1 MIHGNSDSDVTSQAP
16 SSPRSPKRP
25 LYYVQ
30 TPSRYSS
37 SRDGDKS
44 TLAYTSPMD
53 SPSHSSTMASSASRV
68 SGHRKRNEKGWPEC
82 EVIEEEGDYEDYVYG
97 GDDEGFRRRSQCL
110 IGVLGFVSIFT
121 LFCLIIWGAARPYG
135 PRIAVQSLIVNNF
148 YFGEGTDGTGVPTKL
163 LTVNCSVKMMIH
175 NPATFFGIH
184 VSSNPVHLFY
194 SQIAVATGQLKK
206 YYQPR
211 KSQRIV
217 SVNLEGNK
225 VPLYGAGGNIEV
237 SDKSG
242 GVPFRLEFD
251 IRSQGNVV
259 GKLVK
264 TMHKRHISCNLL
276 IGSSNTKSIK
286 FKNDSCSYD

>member
-82 EVIEEEGDYEDYVYG
+82 DVIEEEGDYEDYVYG

-135 PRIAVQSLIVNNF
+135 PRIAVQ
-148 YFGEGTDGTGVPTKL
+148 
-163 LTVNCSVKMMIH
+163 
-175 NPATFFGIH
+175 
-184 VSSNPVHLFY
+184 
-194 SQIAVATGQLKK
+194 LKK

-217 SVNLEGNK
+217 SVHLEGNK

-264 TMHKRHISCNLL
+264 TMHKRHISCSLL

>member
-1 MIHGNSDSDVTSQAP
+1 MAINRLWRT
-16 SSPRSPKRP
+16 R
-25 LYYVQ
+25 VQ
-30 TPSRYSS
+30 WIRH
-37 SRDGDKS
+37 RIRQQWRRRRAD
-44 TLAYTSPMD
+44 
-53 SPSHSSTMASSASRV
+53 
-68 SGHRKRNEKGWPEC
+68 SGHGKRNEKGWPEC

-97 GDDEGFRRRSQCL
+97 GDDERFRRRSQCL

-211 KSQRIV
+211 KSQGIV
-217 SVNLEGNK
+217 LVNLEGNK

-264 TMHKRHISCNLL
+264 TMHKRHISFRAPAIHTHLHVRTLRKPVETFTLL
-276 IGSSNTKSIK
+276 KRSLQVEDDNHHEW
-286 FKNDSCSYD
+286 